1 MIMGKND
8 MRMIKPIS
16 IAALFLAAL
25 AATGPAGAQR
35 TDAQSSDFADAR
47 RFSYQNGEQLYH
59 AICQGCHMPDGKGAQ
74 GAGAYP
80 ALAANG
86 NLEAGTY
93 PIHMVVNGQKAMP
106 SFAYLSDEQVA
117 AVVNYV
123 RTHFGNG
130 YKDAVTPEDV
140 KGMRQ

>member
-1 MIMGKND
+1 
-8 MRMIKPIS
+8 MRSPI
-16 IAALFLAAL
+16 LAAGLSLMAMAL
-25 AATGPAGAQR
+25 AMPAGAQR
-35 TDAQSSDFADAR
+35 TDAQTSDFADAR
-47 RFSYQNGEQLYH
+47 RFPYQNGEQLYH
-59 AICQGCHMPDGKGAQ
+59 AICQGCHMPDGKGAA

-80 ALAANG
+80 ALAANP

-93 PIHMVVNGQKAMP
+93 PVHMVVNGQRAMP
-106 SFAYLSDEQVA
+106 AFAYLSDEQVA

-123 RTHFGNG
+123 RSHFGND